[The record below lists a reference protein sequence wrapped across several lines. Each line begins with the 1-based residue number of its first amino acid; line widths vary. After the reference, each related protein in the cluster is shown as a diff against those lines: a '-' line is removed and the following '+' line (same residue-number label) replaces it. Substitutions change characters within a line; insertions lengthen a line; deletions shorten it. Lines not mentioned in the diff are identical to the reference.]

1 VLTPAMDTPFGRFAV
16 VSDPW
21 GAAFEV
27 MQTQG

>member
-1 VLTPAMDTPFGRFAV
+1 MDTPFGRFAV
-16 VSDPW
+16 CRDPW